1 MATAV
6 ALKSTLCR
14 QHMGTELP
22 GSTMTC
28 TLMCYHSRTDGFLV
42 RIIRFFKAGS
52 NWVLLDLYFF
62 TGFLVSA
69 VYIWITGYSENGSS
83 ENLLAGILFLMI
95 LLILLIVM
103 VESALFSTQEVHWF
117 MWVVIS
123 ISLWKTSDNIRTRLL
138 NRIDLY
144 FSKKIHI
151 THYRWK
157 GYREKN
163 ISNIN
168 GLDAIKNE
176 RSGVFILK

>member
-6 ALKSTLCR
+6 APKSTICSQR
-14 QHMGTELP
+14 MGTELP
-22 GSTMTC
+22 GTTMTC
-28 TLMCYHSRTDGFLV
+28 TLMCYHSRTDGLLV
-42 RIIRFFKAGS
+42 HVIRFFKAGS

-95 LLILLIVM
+95 LLIVM
-103 VESALFSTQEVHWF
+103 VESALISTQEVHWF

-138 NRIDLY
+138 N
-144 FSKKIHI
+144 
-151 THYRWK
+151 
-157 GYREKN
+157 
-163 ISNIN
+163 
-168 GLDAIKNE
+168 
-176 RSGVFILK
+176 